1 MVCIMTPDACVY
13 CPRFRLWH
21 WIRWCCGYIC
31 CSKRTLCIR
40 TPCHSRCAC
49 VSAVL
54 SLSHRGSGC
63 YIGGNEGEGC
73 VALLRALREHSALT
87 HIDVSGTLKGP
98 QTWRGE
104 DLNLLDCCRA
114 LLFSLLPLYALD
126 YVALGSGT
134 ALVAACRGVW
144 LG

>member
-13 CPRFRLWH
+13 CPRFSLWH

-31 CSKRTLCIR
+31 CSKRTLCIG
-40 TPCHSRCAC
+40 TPGHSRCAC

-98 QTWRGE
+98 PTWWQSRL
-104 DLNLLDCCRA
+104 DLRRLELDGCRA
-114 LLFSLLPLYALD
+114 LLFSLLPLCALD
-126 YVALGSGT
+126 YVDLGSPGT
-134 ALVAACRGVW
+134 ALVAA
-144 LG
+144 